1 MARILTGI
9 QSTGVPHLGNILGAI
24 IPAIKRSK
32 KKGNESFL
40 FIADFH
46 SLTQIKNA
54 ESLKKNTL
62 YTASAWLS
70 FGLDTKKSVF
80 YKQSDIPQVTE
91 LSWYLSCFYPYQR
104 LTLSHSF
111 KDKSDNLKD
120 VNSGLFNYPVLMA
133 ADILLYDANLVPVG
147 KDQLQHLEITRD
159 IASRF
164 NNQFGE
170 TFVTPKAELEQNS
183 NFVVGTDGNKMSKSK
198 NNLIDIFQEDNLL
211 EKQIM
216 KIKTESIPVDEAKNP
231 KSCNVFKIFSL
242 IAEKKDVDIMRKRYL
257 SGNIGFGE
265 AKKVLLNEIKTKFKI
280 ERDKF
285 NFLINNPDIVEQELE
300 NGSKKAKLFANEVLK
315 RVRLKLG
322 YNK

>member
-32 KKGNESFL
+32 MKGNESFL

-170 TFVTPKAELEQNS
+170 TFVTPKAELERDS
-183 NFVVGTDGNKMSKSK
+183 NFVIGTDGNKMSKSK
-198 NNLIDIFQEDNLL
+198 NNLIDIFQDDNLL

-216 KIKTESIPVDEAKNP
+216 KIQTKSIPVDEAKNP
-231 KSCNVFKIFSL
+231 KNCNIFKIFSL

-285 NFLINNPDIVEQELE
+285 NFLINNPEIVEQELE
-300 NGSKKAKLFANEVLK
+300 NGSKKAKIFANEVLK